1 MEKWQKI
8 LRRSCVSLAEIAE
21 KYDLDMEK
29 LQKIT
34 RRFPFLVNPYYLSLI
49 REKGDAIYKQCIPD
63 EMELAGNEDLMD
75 DPLGEEAHTPAPC
88 IVHRYEDRCL
98 LLVSN
103 SCAMYCRFCTRK
115 RKFET
120 PMCVDRNKVL
130 QGIEYIRNTPAIH
143 DVLVTGGDPLL
154 LDEDLLEEY
163 LALLHAIDHVDYIR
177 IGTRVPCVLPQ
188 RITAGLV
195 KMLKK
200 YHPLYMNI
208 HFNHPDEITQ
218 EAAKGLKCLADAGI
232 VLGSQTVLLKGV
244 NDDPLVLQS
253 LMRKL
258 LACRVHPYYL
268 FHADLVFGTEHFRVS
283 LKKGLELMDFLRNN
297 TSGMAVPHY
306 AIDLPGGGGK
316 VQLVPDHEVA
326 RKGRIITYRNFCGQL
341 WDFPDVEE
349 E

>member
-1 MEKWQKI
+1 MEKWKEI
-8 LRRSCVSLAEIAE
+8 LKRACVSSEKLAERF
-21 KYDLDMEK
+21 DLDKAK
-29 LQKIT
+29 LQKIAEK
-34 RRFPFLVNPYYLSLI
+34 FPFLINPYYFSLI

-63 EMELAGNEDLMD
+63 EKELEESKDLMA
-75 DPLGEEAHTPAPC
+75 DPLGEEAHNPVPS

-120 PMCVDRNKVL
+120 PMDVTKNTVL
-130 QGIEYIRNTPAIH
+130 QGIEYIRNTPGIH
-143 DVLVTGGDPLL
+143 DVLVTGGDPLML
-154 LDEDLLEEY
+154 EESLLEEY
-163 LALLHAIDHVDYIR
+163 LALLCAIPHVDYIR
-177 IGTRVPCVLPQ
+177 IGTRIPCVLPQ
-188 RITAGLV
+188 RITGKLV

-208 HFNHPDEITQ
+208 HFNHPDEITN
-218 EAAKGLKCLADAGI
+218 ESAKALKRLADAGI

-244 NDDPLVLQS
+244 NDDPYILQT

-258 LACRVHPYYL
+258 LANRVHPYYL
-268 FHADLVFGTEHFRVS
+268 FHADLVSGTEHFRIPV
-283 LKKGLELMDFLRNN
+283 KKGLELMDFLRNN